1 MDRAGWDARDRT
13 TELVWTADPN
23 TPLAAEAARLASGT
37 ALDLGAEE
45 GRNAMWLAQ
54 RGWQVTEFDFSA
66 VGVAKAAQLADAA
79 GVTLTTVCAA
89 WRVRPR
95 RRAVPAA
102 ARGERTAVHRRA
114 ANLVA
119 AGGTLL
125 VGGHDTTNLSGGH
138 GGPQDPD
145 VLFSSDDVVADEAS
159 SGLVIDRADR
169 VHRSTETADAE
180 RIAIDALV
188 RAHRPEQR

>member
-13 TELVWTADPN
+13 TELVWTAAPN
-23 TPLAAEAARLASGT
+23 RLLAAEAARLAPGT

-54 RGWQVTEFDFSA
+54 RGWQVTSVDFSA
-66 VGVAKAAQLADAA
+66 VGVAKAARLAHAA
-79 GVTLTTVCAA
+79 GVTLTTVYAA

-102 ARGERTAVHRRA
+102 ASGERTAVHRRA
-114 ANLVA
+114 ADAVA

-125 VGGHDTTNLSGGH
+125 VVGHDTTSLSDGH

-145 VLFSSDDVVADEAS
+145 VLLSPDDVVADVAS
-159 SGLVIDRADR
+159 SELVIDRADR
-169 VHRSTETADAE
+169 VQRTTKTADDE
-180 RIAIDALV
+180 RIAIDTLV
-188 RAHRPEQR
+188 GTRRPGQR